1 MTQEE
6 IKTKLKELRE
16 ERNKLNKEADE
27 VFAKT
32 RPIQAEID
40 RLEMLTMNFD
50 YEAFGKEPKYVRYEE
65 RDDVDNSKTIYL
77 GYITKVQRRTSAV
90 TFYGK
95 IITYQEFDGSEQFL
109 RVMDNDCF
117 DIYKGKFD
125 KLEIISKEKFDLESH
140 LFAAKV
146 LKTTDGNIEFVHEYM
161 VAEEKACEAFNKV
174 LGGFIDSSFDMSKP
188 WEEIFKSYLKE

>member
-1 MTQEE
+1 MGR
-6 IKTKLKELRE
+6 LR
-16 ERNKLNKEADE
+16 
-27 VFAKT
+27 
-32 RPIQAEID
+32 
-40 RLEMLTMNFD
+40 
-50 YEAFGKEPKYVRYEE
+50 
-65 RDDVDNSKTIYL
+65 L
-77 GYITKVQRRTSAV
+77 GALPSL
-90 TFYGK
+90 F
-95 IITYQEFDGSEQFL
+95 S
-109 RVMDNDCF
+109 N
-117 DIYKGKFD
+117 D